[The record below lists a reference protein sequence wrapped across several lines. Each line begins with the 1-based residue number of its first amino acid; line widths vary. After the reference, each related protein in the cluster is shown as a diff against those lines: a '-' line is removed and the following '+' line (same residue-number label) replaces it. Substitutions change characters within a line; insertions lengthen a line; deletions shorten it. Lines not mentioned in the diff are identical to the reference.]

1 MHDVTEPPPTT
12 GRTRAPDRRD
22 FQIALCGV
30 LMGAADIVPGVS
42 GGTVA
47 LVLGVYQ
54 RLVTAISRFDRA
66 MVGMVAQRRVRDA
79 AAYIDLRFLGALA
92 AGIVLGAGSLAHLM
106 HYLLEHHRTHI
117 LAVFF
122 GLILASSYLVGR
134 IVPSWKATEIAML
147 LAGFAGAFW
156 LMGRMPT
163 TAPLS
168 YAYLFLSATVAICAM
183 ILPGISGAFVLLI
196 LGMYY
201 HVTGVIKEVVSGQ
214 VTLEHVLF
222 LAVFGS
228 GCAVG
233 LITFSKALKWLL
245 QYFPSVTI
253 AALCG
258 FMLGSLRRIWPFK
271 VPLPAAPG
279 TSWRDRQF
287 ENVWPSLGDAGAY
300 MPLVLMLAALV
311 LVLVLHHFS
320 ARRRPSG
327 NPHFPA

>member
-1 MHDVTEPPPTT
+1 MHDLSDPPSTA
-12 GRTRAPDRRD
+12 GRTRLPDRRD
-22 FQIALCGV
+22 FQTAVCGI

-54 RLVTAISRFDRA
+54 RLVTAISRFDHTL
-66 MVGMVAQRRVRDA
+66 VGMVVHGRIRDA
-79 AAYIDLRFLGALA
+79 AAYIDVRFLGALA
-92 AGIVLGAGSLAHLM
+92 AGIVIGAGSLAHLM

-122 GLILASSYLVGR
+122 GLILASSFLVAR
-134 IVPSWKATEIAML
+134 IVPCWKATEIATL
-147 LAGFAGAFW
+147 VAGCAGAFW
-156 LMGRMPT
+156 LMGRVPT
-163 TAPLS
+163 TAPLT
-168 YAYLFLSATVAICAM
+168 YTYLFLSATVAICAM

-201 HVTGVIKEVVSGQ
+201 HVTGVIKEVVSGH
-214 VTLEHVLF
+214 VTLENGVF
-222 LAVFGS
+222 LAVFTA

-245 QYFPSVTI
+245 QYFPSVTM

-279 TSWRDRQF
+279 TTWRDRQF
-287 ENVWPSLGDAGAY
+287 ENVWPSLGSAQSY
-300 MPLVLMLAALV
+300 MPLALMLAALV

-320 ARRRPSG
+320 VRRRSTG